1 MGNLHN
7 IVVGLLTALLPVA
20 VLAHPAP
27 AQEAFSIPSDPCTS
41 TLPSPSFQRAI
52 SLAPHL
58 TELLYAA
65 GAGDAII
72 ATVSSSDYP
81 KAASEL
87 PRIGDGIT
95 LHPERLLE
103 LHPDAIFAWLPG
115 STLVS
120 MQPTLKELGIP
131 LLYSRPLHLRDIPQ
145 EIRRLGWLFN
155 TRDVACPVAQQLD
168 DRLDALASAAL
179 HDGPAVSVYLELGH
193 APIYTIGNDPLI
205 ADVLTTCN
213 AQNSYAHST
222 VAAPQVLPEELLR
235 RNPHVVIV
243 SQPSILTQQERLRY
257 WQQHQLPAA
266 VEGRFFGISP
276 DLLYRPGPRLID
288 ATEQLCSY
296 VDQVHAAQ
304 HAATQ
309 HGKSPAKPR

>member
-7 IVVGLLTALLPVA
+7 IVVGLLTALLPVV

>member
-1 MGNLHN
+1 MGALRTTLLGWS
-7 IVVGLLTALLPVA
+7 IALQLTATLSP
-20 VLAHPAP
+20 AH
-27 AQEAFSIPSDPCTS
+27 AQSSLRIPDDPCS
-41 TLPSPSFQRAI
+41 SEQPSPALQRAI

-72 ATVSSSDYP
+72 ATVNSSDYP
-81 KAASEL
+81 QAATTL

-103 LHPDAIFAWLPG
+103 LQPDAILAWLSG
-115 STLVS
+115 STLES
-120 MQPTLKELGIP
+120 MQPTLEQLGIP
-131 LLYSRPLHLRDIPQ
+131 LLYSRPTHLRDIPQ

-155 TRDVACPVAQQLD
+155 TRNIACPVAQ
-168 DRLDALASAAL
+168 RLDERLDVLAS
-179 HDGPAVSVYLELGH
+179 PARKDKPTVSVYLELGH
-193 APIYTIGNDPLI
+193 DPIYTIGNDPLI
-205 ADVLTTCN
+205 ADVLATCN
-213 AQNSYAHST
+213 ASNSYAHST

-235 RNPHVVIV
+235 RNPQVVIV
-243 SQPSILTQQERLRY
+243 SQPSVLTQQERLHY

-296 VDQVHAAQ
+296 VDQVHTDQ
-304 HAATQ
+304 HAASQ
-309 HGKSPAKPR
+309 HGKSPAKP

>member
-1 MGNLHN
+1 MGILHHTRRWL
-7 IVVGLLTALLPVA
+7 ITALLPVT
-20 VLAHPAP
+20 VLAQPAL
-27 AQEAFSIPSDPCTS
+27 AQDALSIPDAPCSS
-41 TLPSPSFQRAI
+41 TVPSPSFQRAI

-72 ATVSSSDYP
+72 ATVSSSNYP
-81 KAASEL
+81 EAATTL

-103 LHPDAIFAWLPG
+103 LQPDAIFAWLPG

-120 MQPTLKELGIP
+120 MQPTLERLGIP
-131 LLYSRPLHLRDIPQ
+131 LLYSRPNHLRDIPQ

-155 TRDVACPVAQQLD
+155 TRDIACPVAQRLD
-168 DRLDALASAAL
+168 DRLDALTTYAL
-179 HDGPAVSVYLELGH
+179 QDKPTVSVYLELGH
-193 APIYTIGNDPLI
+193 DPIYTIGNDPLI
-205 ADVLTTCN
+205 ADVLATCN
-213 AQNSYAHST
+213 ASNSYAHST

-235 RNPHVVIV
+235 RNPQVVIV
-243 SQPSILTQQERLRY
+243 SQPSVLTQQERLYY

-266 VEGRFFGISP
+266 IEKRFFGISP

-296 VDQVHAAQ
+296 VDQVRTGQ
-304 HAATQ
+304 HAASQ
-309 HGKSPAKPR
+309 HGKSPAKP

>member
-1 MGNLHN
+1 MG
-7 IVVGLLTALLPVA
+7 IVHKTRCWLISALLPFT
-20 VLAHPAP
+20 VLVQPAH
-27 AQEAFSIPSDPCTS
+27 AQQTFSIPDDPCSS
-41 TLPSPSFQRAI
+41 TAPSPSFQRAI

-81 KAASEL
+81 QAATTL

-103 LHPDAIFAWLPG
+103 LQPDAIFAWLPG
-115 STLVS
+115 STLAS
-120 MQPTLKELGIP
+120 MQPTLERLGIP
-131 LLYSRPLHLRDIPQ
+131 LLYSRPTRLRDIPQ

-155 TRDVACPVAQQLD
+155 TRDIACPVAQQLD
-168 DRLDALASAAL
+168 GRLDALAS
-179 HDGPAVSVYLELGH
+179 PARKDKPTVSVYLELGH
-193 APIYTIGNDPLI
+193 DPIYTIGNDPLI
-205 ADVLTTCN
+205 ADVLATCN
-213 AQNSYAHST
+213 ASNSYAHST

-235 RNPHVVIV
+235 RNPQVVIV
-243 SQPSILTQQERLRY
+243 SQPSALTQQERLHY

-266 VEGRFFGISP
+266 IAGHFFSISP

-288 ATEQLCSY
+288 ATEQLCGY
-296 VDQVHAAQ
+296 VDHVRANQ
-304 HAATQ
+304 HAAAQ
-309 HGKSPAKPR
+309 HGKSPAKP

>member
-27 AQEAFSIPSDPCTS
+27 AQEAFSIPSNPCTS

-81 KAASEL
+81 KAATEL

-120 MQPTLKELGIP
+120 MQPTLERLGIP
-131 LLYSRPLHLRDIPQ
+131 LLYSRPNSLRDIPQ

-193 APIYTIGNDPLI
+193 DPIYTIGNDPLI

-243 SQPSILTQQERLRY
+243 SQPSVLTQQERLRY

-296 VDQVHAAQ
+296 VDQARAAQ

>member
-1 MGNLHN
+1 MKTLRTLLLCVTVT
-7 IVVGLLTALLPVA
+7 ILLTAKSHATPSLLI
-20 VLAHPAP
+20 PA
-27 AQEAFSIPSDPCTS
+27 DPCLS
-41 TLPSPSFQRAI
+41 LEPSPSFQRAI

-81 KAASEL
+81 KAATEL

-115 STLVS
+115 STLVA
-120 MQPTLKELGIP
+120 MQPTLERLGIP
-131 LLYSRPLHLRDIPQ
+131 LLYSRPSSLRDIPQ

-155 TRDVACPVAQQLD
+155 TRDVACPAAQQLD
-168 DRLDALASAAL
+168 DRLDALANHTL
-179 HDGPAVSVYLELGH
+179 HDSPTVSVYLELGH
-193 APIYTIGNDPLI
+193 DPIYTIGKDPLI
-205 ADVLTTCN
+205 ADVLATCN
-213 AQNSYAHST
+213 ARNRYAHST

-243 SQPSILTQQERLRY
+243 SQPSALTQQERLRY

-288 ATEQLCSY
+288 ATEQLCLY
-296 VDQVHAAQ
+296 VDQVRTHQ

-309 HGKSPAKPR
+309 HGKSPVKPR